1 VVIPA
6 TTIVFIES
14 NYDYTGG
21 ALMELEVMGTIA
33 FINGKKLRLA
43 CGSEV
48 WVEIG
53 GLITVTGGGSS
64 NVIDICGTTVWASNQ
79 GDVTGPQYL
88 SPTSVMPI
96 ELKTF
101 YALPQGKKVKL
112 VWETATEN
120 NNKDFTVE
128 RSSDGINYSLLS
140 TIPSLAPKGN
150 SVVPLNYE
158 FLDEK
163 PIEGTSYYRFKQTDY
178 NGKYKYFQVIS
189 VDIQKSNHVT
199 FTVYPNPNQG
209 QFTVDFTGIENNHEI
224 EVTMFDQMGKL
235 AYSKTIMSESLATN
249 TFNIIPEEKIAS
261 GNYLVNFV
269 VEGIK
274 YPVKVIVQ

>member
-1 VVIPA
+1 
-6 TTIVFIES
+6 
-14 NYDYTGG
+14 
-21 ALMELEVMGTIA
+21 
-33 FINGKKLRLA
+33 
-43 CGSEV
+43 
-48 WVEIG
+48 
-53 GLITVTGGGSS
+53 
-64 NVIDICGTTVWASNQ
+64 
-79 GDVTGPQYL
+79 
-88 SPTSVMPI
+88 MPI